1 MNSRRKVYNQHLVV
15 ECGELNTVSLLC
27 VVGSAVDKRNRDL
40 VGIWLGQKRS
50 LLSESYV
57 PRRWLP
63 EDSPGAADS
72 CFALLEQLLRGRH
85 CCNGADQ
92 LKAGQL
98 LVSSSLRLLQL

>member
-1 MNSRRKVYNQHLVV
+1 MYNQHLVV
-15 ECGELNTVSLLC
+15 EHRELNTVCLLC

-63 EDSPGAADS
+63 EDSPGTAHS
-72 CFALLEQLLRGRH
+72 CFVLLEQSLQGHR
-85 CCNGADQ
+85 CCNGADR

-98 LVSSSLRLLQL
+98 LVSSSLRLPQL